1 MESQEIAMLFMLK
14 SNMRDWRWDGFGLGI
29 AGLCLVHCLATSIFL
44 ALFAAAG
51 GALVH
56 PAIHEIGLVLAIGFG
71 ILALGQG
78 IFQHGFILPA
88 SIGALGI
95 GIMGG
100 ALTLPHGDIEVF
112 YTVLG
117 VAVLAFGH
125 TLNHRASN

>member
-1 MESQEIAMLFMLK
+1 MIYLLK
-14 SNMRDWRWDGFGLGI
+14 ANMREWRWDGLGLGI

-44 ALFAAAG
+44 AVFAAAG
-51 GALVH
+51 GALLH

-71 ILALGQG
+71 SLALGQG

-95 GIMGG
+95 GMMAG
-100 ALTLPHGDIEVF
+100 ALTLPHGGIEVF

-117 VAVLAFGH
+117 VAVLGLGH
-125 TLNHRASN
+125 VLNQRASN